1 MKNILSGLDP
11 RQRLMVVIGA
21 LLLAI
26 LVVAL
31 TWGSFLKDVNRLE
44 TVVMEKRKLE
54 HWMQQASKE
63 ALKLRGVAVAGGAA
77 AGDKSLLALVDET
90 AKQGGLGQAMK
101 RVEPEGQDK
110 VRIQLDDALFD
121 DISRWLDKLDTSH
134 SVRVERITIDKL
146 ERAGFV
152 NVRLTLAA
160 GASE

>member
-63 ALKLRGVAVAGGAA
+63 ALKLRGVAVAGG
-77 AGDKSLLALVDET
+77 
-90 AKQGGLGQAMK
+90 
-101 RVEPEGQDK
+101 
-110 VRIQLDDALFD
+110 
-121 DISRWLDKLDTSH
+121 
-134 SVRVERITIDKL
+134 
-146 ERAGFV
+146 
-152 NVRLTLAA
+152 
-160 GASE
+160 